1 MAESEIFYRNIFAS
15 LIDGILIISPDLRI
29 TKVNQAAEE
38 IFQRSRRSFEGES
51 LSKLF
56 PDQPNIIKKAR
67 QSITEGISFHH
78 VEGIGYHKSNNER
91 FHVNLTFSPLIKDNL
106 DIPAG
111 VILIQDT
118 SLLKEL
124 QENSQQTEHLSTLST
139 LTAGMA
145 HEIRN
150 PLSGIR
156 GSAQLLLKDLKNNDQ
171 REYMEIVIEEVDR
184 INRLV
189 KKMMDLTRPAL
200 YDFKPTNIHQVLEE
214 ILTLEKGTLEMK
226 EGAFV
231 QAYDPSIP
239 TIKANKDELKQVF
252 LNLVKNAVEAS
263 PKGGVVR
270 ISTQYNTDYTFRK
283 KQDILSSHNIV
294 VKITDSGLGMPSDTM
309 KKIFTPFFTTKKR
322 GSGLGMAVSLKI
334 VENHHGKIKV
344 TSEEN
349 VGTVIQVFL
358 PVNK

>member
-1 MAESEIFYRNIFAS
+1 MIESENFYRNIFAS
-15 LIDGILIISPDLRI
+15 LVDGILIISADLRV

-38 IFQRSRRSFEGES
+38 IFQRSRSSFEGES

-78 VEGIGYHKSNNER
+78 VEGIGYNKSNNGR
-91 FHVNLTFSPLIKDNL
+91 FPVNLTFSPLIKDDL
-106 DIPAG
+106 EITAG

-189 KKMMDLTRPAL
+189 TKMMALTRPAL
-200 YDFKPTNIHQVLEE
+200 NNFKPTNIHQVLEE
-214 ILTLEKGTLEMK
+214 ILALEKGSLEIK
-226 EGAFV
+226 GGAFV
-231 QAYDPSIP
+231 QVYDPSIP

-263 PKGGVVR
+263 PKGGKVR

-283 KQDILSSHNIV
+283 NKDVLFSHNIV
-294 VKITDSGLGMPSDTM
+294 VKITDSGLGMTNAT
-309 KKIFTPFFTTKKR
+309 KKNIFTPFFTTKKR

-344 TSEEN
+344 TSNEN
-349 VGTVIQVFL
+349 IGTVIQVFL

>member
-1 MAESEIFYRNIFAS
+1 
-15 LIDGILIISPDLRI
+15 
-29 TKVNQAAEE
+29 
-38 IFQRSRRSFEGES
+38 
-51 LSKLF
+51 
-56 PDQPNIIKKAR
+56 
-67 QSITEGISFHH
+67 
-78 VEGIGYHKSNNER
+78 
-91 FHVNLTFSPLIKDNL
+91 
-106 DIPAG
+106 
-111 VILIQDT
+111 
-118 SLLKEL
+118 
-124 QENSQQTEHLSTLST
+124 
-139 LTAGMA
+139 MA

-156 GSAQLLLKDLKNNDQ
+156 GSAQLLLKDLKNNGQ

-200 YDFKPTNIHQVLEE
+200 NDFKPTNIHQVLEE
-214 ILTLEKGTLEMK
+214 ILILEKGTLEMK
-226 EGAFV
+226 EGTFV
-231 QAYDPSIP
+231 QVYDPSIP

-263 PKGGVVR
+263 PKGGRVR

-283 KQDILSSHNIV
+283 KQDTLSPHNIV
-294 VKITDSGLGMPSDTM
+294 VKITDSGLGMTNTTM
-309 KKIFTPFFTTKKR
+309 KKLFTPFFTTKKR

-349 VGTVIQVFL
+349 IGTVIQVFL

>member
-1 MAESEIFYRNIFAS
+1 MAESENFYRNIFAS
-15 LIDGILIISPDLRI
+15 LVDGILVISADLRV

-38 IFQRSRRSFEGES
+38 IFQRSRSSFEGES

-78 VEGIGYHKSNNER
+78 VEGIGYNKSNNGR
-91 FHVNLTFSPLIKDNL
+91 FPVNLTFSPLIKDDL
-106 DIPAG
+106 EITAG

-156 GSAQLLLKDLKNNDQ
+156 GSAQLLLKDLKNSDQ

-200 YDFKPTNIHQVLEE
+200 NDFKPTNIHQVLEE
-214 ILTLEKGTLEMK
+214 ILILEKGTLEMK

-231 QAYDPSIP
+231 QVYDPSIP
-239 TIKANKDELKQVF
+239 TIKANKDALKQVF

-263 PKGGVVR
+263 PKGGRVR

-283 KQDILSSHNIV
+283 KQDTLSPHNIV
-294 VKITDSGLGMPSDTM
+294 VKITDSGLGMTNAT
-309 KKIFTPFFTTKKR
+309 KKKLFTPFFTPKKR
-322 GSGLGMAVSLKI
+322 GSGLGMAVALKI

-349 VGTVIQVFL
+349 IGTVIQVFL

>member
-1 MAESEIFYRNIFAS
+1 MAESENFYRNIFAS
-15 LIDGILIISPDLRI
+15 LVDGILIISADLRV

-38 IFQRSRRSFEGES
+38 IFQRSRSSFEGES

-78 VEGIGYHKSNNER
+78 VEGIGYNKSNNGR
-91 FHVNLTFSPLIKDNL
+91 FPVNLTFSPLIKDDL
-106 DIPAG
+106 EITAG

-156 GSAQLLLKDLKNNDQ
+156 GSAQLLLKDLKNNGQ

-200 YDFKPTNIHQVLEE
+200 NDFKPTNIHQVLEE
-214 ILTLEKGTLEMK
+214 ILILEKGTLEMK

-231 QAYDPSIP
+231 QVYDPSIP

-263 PKGGVVR
+263 PKGGRVR

-283 KQDILSSHNIV
+283 KQDTLSPHNIV
-294 VKITDSGLGMPSDTM
+294 VKITDSGLGMTNATK

-349 VGTVIQVFL
+349 IGTVIQVFL

>member
-1 MAESEIFYRNIFAS
+1 MVESENFYRNIFAS
-15 LIDGILIISPDLRI
+15 LVDGILIISADLRV

-38 IFQRSRRSFEGES
+38 IFQRSRSSFEGES

-78 VEGIGYHKSNNER
+78 VEGIGYNKSNNGR
-91 FHVNLTFSPLIKDNL
+91 FPVNLTFSPLIKDDL
-106 DIPAG
+106 EITAG

-156 GSAQLLLKDLKNNDQ
+156 GSAQLLLKDLKNNGQ

-200 YDFKPTNIHQVLEE
+200 NDFKPTNIHQVLEE
-214 ILTLEKGTLEMK
+214 ILILEKGTLEMK

-231 QAYDPSIP
+231 QVYDPSIP

-263 PKGGVVR
+263 PKGGRVR

-283 KQDILSSHNIV
+283 KQDTLSPHNIV
-294 VKITDSGLGMPSDTM
+294 VKITDSGLGMTKTTM
-309 KKIFTPFFTTKKR
+309 KKLFTPFFTTKKR
-322 GSGLGMAVSLKI
+322 GTGLGMAVSLKI

-349 VGTVIQVFL
+349 IGTVIRVFL

>member
-1 MAESEIFYRNIFAS
+1 MAESENFYRNIFAS
-15 LIDGILIISPDLRI
+15 LVDGILIISTDLRV

-38 IFQRSRRSFEGES
+38 IFQRSRSSFEGES

-78 VEGIGYHKSNNER
+78 VEGIGSHKSNSER
-91 FHVNLTFSPLIKDNL
+91 FTVNLTFSPLIKD
-106 DIPAG
+106 DFEITAG
-111 VILIQDT
+111 AILIQDT

-124 QENSQQTEHLSTLST
+124 QENSQQTEYLSTLST

-156 GSAQLLLKDLKNNDQ
+156 GSAQLLLKDLKNNGQ

-200 YDFKPTNIHQVLEE
+200 NDFKPTNIHQVLEE
-214 ILTLEKGTLEMK
+214 ILILEKGTLEMK

-231 QAYDPSIP
+231 QVYDPSIP

-263 PKGGVVR
+263 PKGGRVR

-283 KQDILSSHNIV
+283 KQDTLSPHNIV
-294 VKITDSGLGMPSDTM
+294 VKITDSGLGMTKTTM
-309 KKIFTPFFTTKKR
+309 KKLFTPFFTTKKR
-322 GSGLGMAVSLKI
+322 GTGLGMTVSLKI

-344 TSEEN
+344 TSEKN
-349 VGTVIQVFL
+349 IGTAIQVFL

>member
-1 MAESEIFYRNIFAS
+1 VI
-15 LIDGILIISPDLRI
+15 
-29 TKVNQAAEE
+29 KVNQAAEE
-38 IFQRSRRSFEGES
+38 IFQRSRSSFEGEH
-51 LSKLF
+51 LSELF
-56 PDQPNIIKKAR
+56 PDQPDILEKAH
-67 QSITEGISFHH
+67 QSITAEISYHH
-78 VEGIGYHKSNNER
+78 VEGVGCRKSKNRR
-91 FHVNLTFSPLIKDNL
+91 FPTNLTFSPFIKNDHEVT
-106 DIPAG
+106 AG
-111 VILIQDT
+111 IILIQDT

-124 QENSQQTEHLSTLST
+124 QENSQQTDHLSTLSV
-139 LTAGMA
+139 LSAGMA

-200 YDFKPTNIHQVLEE
+200 NDFKPTNIHQVLEE

-231 QAYDPSIP
+231 QVYDPSIP

-263 PKGGVVR
+263 PKGGRVR

-283 KQDILSSHNIV
+283 KQDTLSPHNIV
-294 VKITDSGLGMPSDTM
+294 VKITDSGLGMTNATI
-309 KKIFTPFFTTKKR
+309 KKLFTPFFTTKKR
-322 GSGLGMAVSLKI
+322 GSGLGMAVALKI

-349 VGTVIQVFL
+349 IGTVIQVFL

>member
-1 MAESEIFYRNIFAS
+1 MAESENFYRNIFAS
-15 LIDGILIISPDLRI
+15 LVDGILIISADLRV

-38 IFQRSRRSFEGES
+38 IFQRSRSSFEGEP

-78 VEGIGYHKSNNER
+78 VEGIGYNKSNNGR
-91 FHVNLTFSPLIKDNL
+91 FPVNLTFSPLIKDDL
-106 DIPAG
+106 EITAG
-111 VILIQDT
+111 AILIQDT

-156 GSAQLLLKDLKNNDQ
+156 GSAQLLLKDLKNNGQ

-200 YDFKPTNIHQVLEE
+200 NDFKPTNIHQVLEE
-214 ILTLEKGTLEMK
+214 ILILEKGTLEMK

-231 QAYDPSIP
+231 QVYDPSIP

-263 PKGGVVR
+263 PKGGRVR

-283 KQDILSSHNIV
+283 KQDTLSPHNIV
-294 VKITDSGLGMPSDTM
+294 VKITDSGLGMTNATM
-309 KKIFTPFFTTKKR
+309 KKLFTPFFTTKKR
-322 GSGLGMAVSLKI
+322 GTGLGMAVSLKI

-349 VGTVIQVFL
+349 IGTVIQVFL

>member
-1 MAESEIFYRNIFAS
+1 MAESENFYRNIFAS
-15 LIDGILIISPDLRI
+15 LVDGILIISADLRV

-38 IFQRSRRSFEGES
+38 IFQRSRSSFEGEP

-56 PDQPNIIKKAR
+56 PDQPNIIKKAH

-78 VEGIGYHKSNNER
+78 VEGIGYNKSNNGR
-91 FHVNLTFSPLIKDNL
+91 FPVNLTFSPLIKDDL
-106 DIPAG
+106 EITAG

-156 GSAQLLLKDLKNNDQ
+156 GSAQLLLKDLKNNGQ

-200 YDFKPTNIHQVLEE
+200 NDFKPTNIHQVLEE
-214 ILTLEKGTLEMK
+214 ILILEKGTLEMK

-231 QAYDPSIP
+231 QVYDPSIP

-263 PKGGVVR
+263 PKGGRVR

-283 KQDILSSHNIV
+283 KQDTLSPHNIV
-294 VKITDSGLGMPSDTM
+294 VKITDSGLGMTKTTM
-309 KKIFTPFFTTKKR
+309 KKLFTPFFTTKKR

-349 VGTVIQVFL
+349 IGTVIQVFL

>member
-1 MAESEIFYRNIFAS
+1 MAESENFYRNIFAS
-15 LIDGILIISPDLRI
+15 LVDGILIISADLRV

-38 IFQRSRRSFEGES
+38 IFQRSRSSFEGEP

-78 VEGIGYHKSNNER
+78 VEGIGYNKSNNGR
-91 FHVNLTFSPLIKDNL
+91 FPVNLTFSPLIKDDL
-106 DIPAG
+106 EITAG

-156 GSAQLLLKDLKNNDQ
+156 GSAQLLLKDLKNNGQ

-200 YDFKPTNIHQVLEE
+200 NDFKPTNIHQVLEE
-214 ILTLEKGTLEMK
+214 ILVLEKGSLEMK

-231 QAYDPSIP
+231 QVYDPSIP

-263 PKGGVVR
+263 PKGGRVR

-283 KQDILSSHNIV
+283 KQDTLSPHNIV
-294 VKITDSGLGMPSDTM
+294 VKITDSGLGMTKTTM
-309 KKIFTPFFTTKKR
+309 KKLFTPFFTTKKR
-322 GSGLGMAVSLKI
+322 GTGLGMAVSLKI

-349 VGTVIQVFL
+349 IGTVIQVFL

>member
-1 MAESEIFYRNIFAS
+1 MVESENFYRNIFAS
-15 LIDGILIISPDLRI
+15 LVDGILIISADLRV

-38 IFQRSRRSFEGES
+38 IFQRSRSSFEGEP

-78 VEGIGYHKSNNER
+78 VEGIGYHKSNNGR
-91 FHVNLTFSPLIKDNL
+91 FPVNLTFSPLIKDDL
-106 DIPAG
+106 EITAG
-111 VILIQDT
+111 VILIQNT

-156 GSAQLLLKDLKNNDQ
+156 GSAQLLLKDLKNNGQ

-200 YDFKPTNIHQVLEE
+200 NDFKPTNIHQVLEE
-214 ILTLEKGTLEMK
+214 ILILEKGTLEMK

-231 QAYDPSIP
+231 QVYDPSIP

-263 PKGGVVR
+263 PKGGRVR

-283 KQDILSSHNIV
+283 KQDALSPHNIV
-294 VKITDSGLGMPSDTM
+294 VKITDSGLGMTKTTM
-309 KKIFTPFFTTKKR
+309 KKLFTPFFTTKKR
-322 GSGLGMAVSLKI
+322 GSGLGMAVALKI

-349 VGTVIQVFL
+349 IGTVIRVFL

>member
-1 MAESEIFYRNIFAS
+1 MVESENFYRNIFAS
-15 LIDGILIISPDLRI
+15 LVDGILIISADLRV

-38 IFQRSRRSFEGES
+38 IFQRSRSSFEGES

-78 VEGIGYHKSNNER
+78 VEGIGYNKSNNGR
-91 FHVNLTFSPLIKDNL
+91 FPVNLTFSPLIKDDL
-106 DIPAG
+106 EITAG

-156 GSAQLLLKDLKNNDQ
+156 GSAQLLLKDLKNNGQ

-200 YDFKPTNIHQVLEE
+200 NDFKPTNIHQVLEE
-214 ILTLEKGTLEMK
+214 ILILEKGTLEMK

-231 QAYDPSIP
+231 QVYDPSIP

-263 PKGGVVR
+263 PKGGRVR

-283 KQDILSSHNIV
+283 KQDTLSPHNIV
-294 VKITDSGLGMPSDTM
+294 VKITDSGLGMTKTTM
-309 KKIFTPFFTTKKR
+309 KKLFTPFFTTKKR
-322 GSGLGMAVSLKI
+322 GTGLGMAVSLKI

-349 VGTVIQVFL
+349 IGTVIQVFL

>member
-1 MAESEIFYRNIFAS
+1 MAESENFYRNIFAS
-15 LIDGILIISPDLRI
+15 LVDGILIISADLRV

-38 IFQRSRRSFEGES
+38 IFQRSRSSFEGES

-78 VEGIGYHKSNNER
+78 VEGIGYHKSNNGR
-91 FHVNLTFSPLIKDNL
+91 FPVNLTFSPLIKDDL
-106 DIPAG
+106 EITAG
-111 VILIQDT
+111 VILIQNT

-124 QENSQQTEHLSTLST
+124 QENSQQTEYLSTLST
-139 LTAGMA
+139 LTTGMA

-156 GSAQLLLKDLKNNDQ
+156 GSAQLLLKDLKNSDQ
-171 REYMEIVIEEVDR
+171 RGYMEIVIEEVDR

-200 YDFKPTNIHQVLEE
+200 NDFKPTNIHQVLEE
-214 ILTLEKGTLEMK
+214 ILILEKGTLEMK

-231 QAYDPSIP
+231 QVYDPSIP

-263 PKGGVVR
+263 PKGGRVR

-283 KQDILSSHNIV
+283 KQDTLSPHNIV
-294 VKITDSGLGMPSDTM
+294 VKITDSGLGMTNATM
-309 KKIFTPFFTTKKR
+309 KKLFTPFFTTKKR
-322 GSGLGMAVSLKI
+322 GTGLGMVVSLKI

-349 VGTVIQVFL
+349 IGTVIQVFL

>member
-1 MAESEIFYRNIFAS
+1 MAESENFYRNIFAS
-15 LIDGILIISPDLRI
+15 LVDGILIISADLRV

-38 IFQRSRRSFEGES
+38 IFQRSRSSFEGEP

-78 VEGIGYHKSNNER
+78 VEGIGYNKSNNGR
-91 FHVNLTFSPLIKDNL
+91 FPVNLTFSPLIKDDL
-106 DIPAG
+106 EITAG

-156 GSAQLLLKDLKNNDQ
+156 GSAQLLLKDLKNNGQ

-200 YDFKPTNIHQVLEE
+200 NDFKPTNIHQVLEE
-214 ILTLEKGTLEMK
+214 ILILEKGTLEMK

-231 QAYDPSIP
+231 QVYDPSIP

-263 PKGGVVR
+263 PKGGRVR

-283 KQDILSSHNIV
+283 KQDTLSPHNIV
-294 VKITDSGLGMPSDTM
+294 VKITDSGLGMTKTTM
-309 KKIFTPFFTTKKR
+309 KKLFTPFFTTKKR
-322 GSGLGMAVSLKI
+322 GTGLGMAVSLKI

-349 VGTVIQVFL
+349 IGTVIQVFL

>member
-1 MAESEIFYRNIFAS
+1 MVESENFYRNIFAS
-15 LIDGILIISPDLRI
+15 LVDGILIISADLRV

-38 IFQRSRRSFEGES
+38 IFQRSRSSFEGES

-78 VEGIGYHKSNNER
+78 VEGIGYKKSNNKR
-91 FHVNLTFSPLIKDNL
+91 FPVNLTFSPLIKDDL
-106 DIPAG
+106 EVTAG

-124 QENSQQTEHLSTLST
+124 QENSQQIEHLSTLST

-156 GSAQLLLKDLKNNDQ
+156 GSAQLLLKDLKSNNQ

-200 YDFKPTNIHQVLEE
+200 NDFKPTNIHQVLEE
-214 ILTLEKGTLEMK
+214 ILILEKGTLEMK

-231 QAYDPSIP
+231 QVYDPSIP
-239 TIKANKDELKQVF
+239 TIKANKDALKQVF

-263 PKGGVVR
+263 PKGGRVR

-283 KQDILSSHNIV
+283 KQDTLSPHNIV
-294 VKITDSGLGMPSDTM
+294 VKITDSGLGMTKTTM
-309 KKIFTPFFTTKKR
+309 KKLFTPFFTTKKR
-322 GSGLGMAVSLKI
+322 GTGLGMAVSLKI

-349 VGTVIQVFL
+349 IGTVIQVFL

>member
-1 MAESEIFYRNIFAS
+1 MVESENFYRNIFAS
-15 LIDGILIISPDLRI
+15 LVDGILIISADLRV

-38 IFQRSRRSFEGES
+38 IFQRSRSSFEGES

-78 VEGIGYHKSNNER
+78 VEGIGYHKSNNGR
-91 FHVNLTFSPLIKDNL
+91 FPVNLTFSPLIKDDL
-106 DIPAG
+106 EVTAG

-156 GSAQLLLKDLKNNDQ
+156 GSAQLLLKDLKNNGQ

-200 YDFKPTNIHQVLEE
+200 NDFKPTNIHQVLEE
-214 ILTLEKGTLEMK
+214 ILVLEKGTLEMK

-231 QAYDPSIP
+231 QVYDPSIP

-263 PKGGVVR
+263 PKGGQVR

-283 KQDILSSHNIV
+283 KKDTLSPHNIV
-294 VKITDSGLGMPSDTM
+294 VKITDSGLGMTNATM
-309 KKIFTPFFTTKKR
+309 KKLFTPFFTTKKR

-349 VGTVIQVFL
+349 IGTVIQVFL

>member
-1 MAESEIFYRNIFAS
+1 MVESENFYRNIFAS
-15 LIDGILIISPDLRI
+15 LVDGILIISADLRV

-38 IFQRSRRSFEGES
+38 IFQRSRSSFEGEP

-78 VEGIGYHKSNNER
+78 VEGIGYNKSNNGR
-91 FHVNLTFSPLIKDNL
+91 FPVNLTFSPLIKDDL
-106 DIPAG
+106 EITAG

-156 GSAQLLLKDLKNNDQ
+156 GSAQLLLKDLKNNGQ

-200 YDFKPTNIHQVLEE
+200 NDFKPTNIHQVLEE
-214 ILTLEKGTLEMK
+214 ILILEKGTLEMK

-231 QAYDPSIP
+231 QVYDPSIP

-263 PKGGVVR
+263 PKGGRVR

-283 KQDILSSHNIV
+283 KQDTLSPHNIV
-294 VKITDSGLGMPSDTM
+294 VKITDSGLGMTKTTM
-309 KKIFTPFFTTKKR
+309 KKLFTPFFTTKKR
-322 GSGLGMAVSLKI
+322 GTGLGMAVSLKI

-349 VGTVIQVFL
+349 IGTVIQVFL

>member
-1 MAESEIFYRNIFAS
+1 MAESENFYRNIFAS
-15 LIDGILIISPDLRI
+15 LVDGILIISADLRV

-38 IFQRSRRSFEGES
+38 IFQRSRSSFEGEP

-78 VEGIGYHKSNNER
+78 VEGIGYNKSNNGR
-91 FHVNLTFSPLIKDNL
+91 FPVNLTFSPLIKDDL
-106 DIPAG
+106 EITAG

-156 GSAQLLLKDLKNNDQ
+156 GSAQLLLKDLKNNGQ

-200 YDFKPTNIHQVLEE
+200 NDFKPTNIHQVLEE
-214 ILTLEKGTLEMK
+214 ILILEKGTLEMK

-231 QAYDPSIP
+231 QVYDPSIP

-263 PKGGVVR
+263 PKGGRVR

-283 KQDILSSHNIV
+283 KQDTLSPHNIV
-294 VKITDSGLGMPSDTM
+294 VKITDSGPGMTNATK

-322 GSGLGMAVSLKI
+322 GTGLGMAVSLKI

-349 VGTVIQVFL
+349 IGTVIQVFL

>member
-1 MAESEIFYRNIFAS
+1 MAESENFYRNIFAS
-15 LIDGILIISPDLRI
+15 LVDGILIISADLRV

-38 IFQRSRRSFEGES
+38 IFQRSRSSFEGEP

-78 VEGIGYHKSNNER
+78 VEGIGYNKSNNGR
-91 FHVNLTFSPLIKDNL
+91 FPVNLTFSPLIKDDL
-106 DIPAG
+106 EITAG

-124 QENSQQTEHLSTLST
+124 QENSQQTEYLSTLST

-156 GSAQLLLKDLKNNDQ
+156 GSAQLLLKDLKNDGQ

-200 YDFKPTNIHQVLEE
+200 NDFKPTNIHQVLEE
-214 ILTLEKGTLEMK
+214 ILILEKGTLEMK

-231 QAYDPSIP
+231 QVYDPSIP

-263 PKGGVVR
+263 PKGGRVR

-283 KQDILSSHNIV
+283 KQDTLSPHNIV
-294 VKITDSGLGMPSDTM
+294 VKITDSGLGMTKTTM
-309 KKIFTPFFTTKKR
+309 KKLFTPFFTTKKR
-322 GSGLGMAVSLKI
+322 GTGLGMAVSLKI

-349 VGTVIQVFL
+349 IGTVIQVFL

>member
-1 MAESEIFYRNIFAS
+1 MVESENFYRNIFAS
-15 LIDGILIISPDLRI
+15 LVDGILIISADLRV

-38 IFQRSRRSFEGES
+38 IFQRSRSSFEGES

-78 VEGIGYHKSNNER
+78 VEGIGYNKSNNGR
-91 FHVNLTFSPLIKDNL
+91 FPVNLTFSPLIKDDL
-106 DIPAG
+106 EITAG
-111 VILIQDT
+111 AILIQDT

-156 GSAQLLLKDLKNNDQ
+156 GSAQLLLKDLKNNGQ

-200 YDFKPTNIHQVLEE
+200 NDFKPTNIHQVLEE
-214 ILTLEKGTLEMK
+214 ILILEKGTLEMK

-231 QAYDPSIP
+231 QVYDPSIP

-263 PKGGVVR
+263 PKGGRVR

-283 KQDILSSHNIV
+283 KQDTLSPHNIV
-294 VKITDSGLGMPSDTM
+294 VKITDSGLGMTKTTM
-309 KKIFTPFFTTKKR
+309 KKLFTPFFTTKKR
-322 GSGLGMAVSLKI
+322 GTGLGMAVSLKI

-349 VGTVIQVFL
+349 IGTVIRVFL

>member
-1 MAESEIFYRNIFAS
+1 MAESENFYRNIFAS
-15 LIDGILIISPDLRI
+15 LVDGILIISADLRV

-38 IFQRSRRSFEGES
+38 IFQRSRSSFEGES

-78 VEGIGYHKSNNER
+78 VEGIGYNKSNNGR
-91 FHVNLTFSPLIKDNL
+91 FPVNLTFSPLIKDDL
-106 DIPAG
+106 EITAG

-156 GSAQLLLKDLKNNDQ
+156 GSAQLLLKDLKNNGQ

-200 YDFKPTNIHQVLEE
+200 NDFKPTNIHQVLEE
-214 ILTLEKGTLEMK
+214 ILILEKGTLEMK

-231 QAYDPSIP
+231 QVYDPSIP

-263 PKGGVVR
+263 PKGGRVR

-283 KQDILSSHNIV
+283 KQDTLSPHNIV
-294 VKITDSGLGMPSDTM
+294 VKITDSGLGMTKTTM
-309 KKIFTPFFTTKKR
+309 KKLFTPFFTTKKR
-322 GSGLGMAVSLKI
+322 GTGLGMAVSLKI

-349 VGTVIQVFL
+349 IGTVIQVFL

>member
-1 MAESEIFYRNIFAS
+1 MAESENFYRNIFAS
-15 LIDGILIISPDLRI
+15 LIDGILIISADLRV

-38 IFQRSRRSFEGES
+38 IFQRSRSSFEGES
-51 LSKLF
+51 LSKFF

-78 VEGIGYHKSNNER
+78 VEGIGYHKSNNGR
-91 FHVNLTFSPLIKDNL
+91 FPANLTFSPLIKDGL
-106 DIPAG
+106 EIIAG

-156 GSAQLLLKDLKNNDQ
+156 GSAQLLLKDLKNSGQ

-184 INRLV
+184 INRIV
-189 KKMMDLTRPAL
+189 KKMMNLTRPAL
-200 YDFKPTNIHQVLEE
+200 NDFKPTNIHQVLEE
-214 ILTLEKGTLEMK
+214 ILILEKGTLEMK

-231 QAYDPSIP
+231 QVYDPSIP
-239 TIKANKDELKQVF
+239 TIKANKDALKQVF

-263 PKGGVVR
+263 PKGGQVR
-270 ISTQYNTDYTFRK
+270 ISTQYNTDYIFRK
-283 KQDILSSHNIV
+283 KQDTLSPHNIV
-294 VKITDSGLGMPSDTM
+294 VKITDSGLGMTKTTM
-309 KKIFTPFFTTKKR
+309 KKLFTPFFTTKKR
-322 GSGLGMAVSLKI
+322 GTGLGMAVSLKI

-349 VGTVIQVFL
+349 IGTVIQVFL
-358 PVNK
+358 PVKK

>member
-1 MAESEIFYRNIFAS
+1 MAESENFYRNIFAS
-15 LIDGILIISPDLRI
+15 LIDGILIISTDLRV

-38 IFQRSRRSFEGES
+38 IFQRSRSSFEGES

-67 QSITEGISFHH
+67 QSITEEISFHH
-78 VEGIGYHKSNNER
+78 VEGIGYNKSNNGP
-91 FHVNLTFSPLIKDNL
+91 FPVNLTFSPLIKDDL
-106 DIPAG
+106 KITAG
-111 VILIQDT
+111 IILIKDT

-156 GSAQLLLKDLKNNDQ
+156 GSAQLLLKDLKNNGQ

-189 KKMMDLTRPAL
+189 KKMMGLTRPAL
-200 YDFKPTNIHQVLEE
+200 NDFKPTNIHQILEE
-214 ILTLEKGTLEMK
+214 ILILEKGTLEMK

-231 QAYDPSIP
+231 QVYDPSIP

-263 PKGGVVR
+263 PKGGRVR

-283 KQDILSSHNIV
+283 NQGTLSFEQYSCE
-294 VKITDSGLGMPSDTM
+294 DY
-309 KKIFTPFFTTKKR
+309 
-322 GSGLGMAVSLKI
+322 
-334 VENHHGKIKV
+334 
-344 TSEEN
+344 
-349 VGTVIQVFL
+349 
-358 PVNK
+358 

>member
-1 MAESEIFYRNIFAS
+1 MAESENFYRNIFAS
-15 LIDGILIISPDLRI
+15 LVDGILIISADLRV

-38 IFQRSRRSFEGES
+38 IFQRSRSSFEGES

-78 VEGIGYHKSNNER
+78 VEGIGYNKSNNGR
-91 FHVNLTFSPLIKDNL
+91 FPVNLTFSPLIKDDL
-106 DIPAG
+106 EITAG

-156 GSAQLLLKDLKNNDQ
+156 GSAQLLLKDLKNNGQ
-171 REYMEIVIEEVDR
+171 RGYMEIVIEEVDR

-200 YDFKPTNIHQVLEE
+200 NDFKPTNIHQVLEE
-214 ILTLEKGTLEMK
+214 ILILEKGTLEMK

-231 QAYDPSIP
+231 QVYDPSIP

-263 PKGGVVR
+263 PKGGRVR

-283 KQDILSSHNIV
+283 KQDTLSPHNIV
-294 VKITDSGLGMPSDTM
+294 VKITDSGLGMTKTTM
-309 KKIFTPFFTTKKR
+309 KKLFTPFFTTKKR
-322 GSGLGMAVSLKI
+322 GTGLGMAVSLKI

-349 VGTVIQVFL
+349 IGTVIQVFL